1 VSGSDQPL
9 LVVGW
14 REWIGLPALGIARLQ
29 AKVDTGART
38 SSLHAEDVHVFRQD
52 GRERVRFVVH
62 PRRRTTR
69 IAVSCVADLQD
80 RRIVRSS
87 TGHEEE
93 RYVIRTLLAW
103 GGRVAPIEVNLTS
116 RHGMGYRMLVGR
128 QALAGRCLVDAGR
141 SFLLGSHPSMGA

>member
-1 VSGSDQPL
+1 MSRSGEPL

-14 REWIGLPALGIARLQ
+14 REWVGLPALGIARLQ

-38 SSLHAEDVHVFRQD
+38 SSLHAEDVHIFKQD

-69 IAVSCVADLQD
+69 IAVSCVADLHD

-93 RYVIRTLLAW
+93 RYVVRTLLAW
-103 GGRVAPIEVNLTS
+103 GGRTTAIEVNLTS

-128 QALAGRCLVDAGR
+128 QALAGRCLVDTSS
-141 SFLLGSHPSMGA
+141 SFLLGSHPRGGA